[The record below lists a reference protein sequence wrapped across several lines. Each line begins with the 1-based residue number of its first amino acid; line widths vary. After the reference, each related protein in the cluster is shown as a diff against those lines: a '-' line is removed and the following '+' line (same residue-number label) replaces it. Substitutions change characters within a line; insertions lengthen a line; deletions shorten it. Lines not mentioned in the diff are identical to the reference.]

1 MGKSVDIDPD
11 GVRGASAVLNAAP
24 TAPSGVSVTPPAADA
39 TSVQVTTQLATLMGA
54 LDIDT
59 TSSNIRT
66 TDASTRL
73 NTTAA
78 TYEEQENES
87 SRSLAYS
94 DTATSAAPV
103 SVNMPTFAAPNVPSP
118 PAVPAPAGVI
128 PTTGH
133 QIAQLIHGG
142 PGADSLDQAATTLDN
157 RATALDNAASTVQ
170 SARTDT
176 SNSWSSTAADQ
187 ADTHISSL
195 RTSYTE
201 QAERARSLASHA
213 RTQAANFRQAKAI
226 IPTPEVFSNLERRL
240 HAASVANSQPGSM
253 GRYSATITDLQFKL
267 AEANEKATRG
277 FAEYTAAA
285 NTGPMGTLQPPGNQP
300 GGRPGAPNATP
311 GSTDAA
317 DLPGT
322 DTDTADPLS
331 ADDPLSDPALD
342 GATDT
347 ASEMMQTVL
356 PAVLGGVSGAL
367 GGVLG
372 AVSGAGQKLQEVGN
386 QAVQGVTQGASAL
399 TSAMSAAAPELGG
412 GDEPTGGAP
421 DFGGFGGGGGGGM
434 PGDTEPA
441 SSPAGPLTAPATTAS
456 TSAPIAAAPATV
468 SAPAPTSPPMGG
480 APMGGG
486 MMPPMMGAPMG
497 GRGGGSEDDRRLY
510 PERRLHIEE
519 QPNTEPVKGRREA
532 RSVKQ
537 AEGDNK

>member
-1 MGKSVDIDPD
+1 M
-11 GVRGASAVLNAAP
+11 
-24 TAPSGVSVTPPAADA
+24 
-39 TSVQVTTQLATLMGA
+39 Q
-54 LDIDT
+54 
-59 TSSNIRT
+59 
-66 TDASTRL
+66 TR
-73 NTTAA
+73 
-78 TYEEQENES
+78 
-87 SRSLAYS
+87 
-94 DTATSAAPV
+94 
-103 SVNMPTFAAPNVPSP
+103 
-118 PAVPAPAGVI
+118 
-128 PTTGH
+128 
-133 QIAQLIHGG
+133 
-142 PGADSLDQAATTLDN
+142 
-157 RATALDNAASTVQ
+157 
-170 SARTDT
+170 
-176 SNSWSSTAADQ
+176 
-187 ADTHISSL
+187 
-195 RTSYTE
+195 YTE
-201 QAERARSLASHA
+201 HAERARTLASHA
-213 RTQAANFRQAKAI
+213 RTQAANFRQAKAS
-226 IPTPEVFSNLERRL
+226 IPAPEVFSSLKRDL
-240 HAASVANSQPGSM
+240 HAANVANSQPGSM
-253 GRYSATITDLQFKL
+253 GRYSATITKLQFKL

-285 NTGPMGTLQPPGNQP
+285 NTGPMGTLQPPENQP
-300 GGRPGAPNATP
+300 GRPPGAPNTTP
-311 GSTDAA
+311 GGTDPT
-317 DLPGT
+317 DETGT

-331 ADDPLSDPALD
+331 AADPLSDPALD

-412 GDEPTGGAP
+412 GDELSSGTP
-421 DFGGFGGGGGGGM
+421 DFGGFDGGGGGGGM

-441 SSPAGPLTAPATTAS
+441 SSPAGPLTAPA
-456 TSAPIAAAPATV
+456 
-468 SAPAPTSPPMGG
+468 SPPMSG

-537 AEGDNK
+537 SEGDKK

>member
-1 MGKSVDIDPD
+1 MGKNVDIDPD

-24 TAPSGVSVTPPAADA
+24 TAPSGATVTPPAADA
-39 TSVQVTTQLATLMGA
+39 TSVQVTTQLATLMGS

-59 TSSNIRT
+59 TSSNVRT
-66 TDASTRL
+66 ADASTRL

-78 TYEEQENES
+78 TYEEQETES
-87 SRSLAYS
+87 SRSLSYS
-94 DTATSAAPV
+94 GPAASTSPV
-103 SVNMPTFAAPNVPSP
+103 SVNMPTFTAPDIPAP
-118 PAVPAPAGVI
+118 PAVPAPGVI

-133 QIAQLIHGG
+133 EIAQLIHGG
-142 PGADSLDQAATTLDN
+142 PGADSLDQAATTLEN
-157 RATALDNAASTVQ
+157 RATELDNAATTVR

-176 SNSWSSTAADQ
+176 INSWSSTAADQ
-187 ADTHISSL
+187 ADTHISDL
-195 RTSYTE
+195 QTRYTE
-201 QAERARSLASHA
+201 HAERARTLASHA
-213 RTQAANFRQAKAI
+213 RTQAANFRQAKAS
-226 IPTPEVFSNLERRL
+226 IPAPEVFSSLKRDL
-240 HAASVANSQPGSM
+240 HAANVANSQPGSM
-253 GRYSATITDLQFKL
+253 GRYSATITKLQFKL

-285 NTGPMGTLQPPGNQP
+285 NTGPMGTLQPPENQP
-300 GGRPGAPNATP
+300 GRPPGAPNTTP
-311 GSTDAA
+311 GGTDPT
-317 DLPGT
+317 DETGT

-331 ADDPLSDPALD
+331 AADPLSDPALD

-412 GDEPTGGAP
+412 GDELSSGTP
-421 DFGGFGGGGGGGM
+421 DFGGFDGGGGGGGM

-468 SAPAPTSPPMGG
+468 SAPAPASPPMSG

-537 AEGDNK
+537 SEGDKK